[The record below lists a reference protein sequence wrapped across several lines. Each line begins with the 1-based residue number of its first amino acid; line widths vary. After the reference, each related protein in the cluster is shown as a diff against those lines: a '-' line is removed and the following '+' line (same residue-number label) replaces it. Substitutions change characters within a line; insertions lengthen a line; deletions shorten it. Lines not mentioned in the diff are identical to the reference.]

1 MGRICAGAGD
11 APLNSTSR
19 CRGASA
25 PRSGFPFAAAPQARG
40 RGAPTRRTRLKRRA
54 RTARQPRSRGAART
68 LRSVRAPLGAPHG
81 GFWRGPALHRRRCR
95 RIRRAHCARPGV
107 APGER
112 GPEPPEPAVS
122 AAAPD
127 ATPALSSGS
136 SPETPLI
143 ERDGRGYSMSPLRSQ
158 YLSSIYSQKN
168 RRFGVPTRRAC
179 RPPAYLRCRASRCPA
194 RRHQRCARRRFAPC
208 SQTSRWISRYTL
220 PLSRRYQLAE
230 TAPLGKTALAGR
242 LGETCE

>member
-1 MGRICAGAGD
+1 MGRICAGSGN

-81 GFWRGPALHRRRCR
+81 GFGRGPALHRRRCR

-158 YLSSIYSQKN
+158 YLSSIYSQKKLLLWDADSS
-168 RRFGVPTRRAC
+168 RLPTPGVFALSGKPM
-179 RPPAYLRCRASRCPA
+179 SREA
-194 RRHQRCARRRFAPC
+194 TSAVREKTICALL
-208 SQTSRWISRYTL
+208 SGQ
-220 PLSRRYQLAE
+220 PLDI
-230 TAPLGKTALAGR
+230 PLHIAALASLPIG
-242 LGETCE
+242 

>member
-143 ERDGRGYSMSPLRSQ
+143 ERDGELIVCLHYVVNIYLRF
-158 YLSSIYSQKN
+158 IVKKN

-179 RPPAYLRCRASRCPA
+179 RPRVFAMSREA
-194 RRHQRCARRRFAPC
+194 TSAVRGTTICALL
-208 SQTSRWISRYTL
+208 SGQ
-220 PLSRRYQLAE
+220 PLDI
-230 TAPLGKTALAGR
+230 PLHIAALASLPIG
-242 LGETCE
+242 